1 MVHIPMVKPIIG
13 DEEKSAIIEVM
24 NSGMIAQGKKTE
36 ELEEKFAKLCGTK
49 YAVAVNSGTSALHT
63 AVHSAGI
70 RPGDEVITTP
80 FTFVATANSILMAG
94 AVPVFAD
101 IDEETFNI
109 SPEEVK
115 KKITKKTRAI
125 MPVDLYGHPYDY
137 RAVREISEKY
147 NLRIIEDAAQAVN
160 AELNGKKAGALG
172 DIGTFSF
179 YATKNIMCG
188 EGGMLVT
195 DNEKFAEE
203 SRIFRNH
210 GQTGK
215 YQYGELGFNYR
226 IMDLQAA
233 ILLEQLKRVDWITER
248 RMENAKL
255 LTKGLDGVKGI
266 YTPVIRNSAK
276 HVFHQYTVKVDGFRL
291 SRDELMAH
299 LKNKGIDCTVY
310 YPEPLFAYSHLKRYK
325 NGNFPVA
332 EKVCTQVLSL
342 PVHPSLKREDLNYI
356 IKTISDI

>member
-342 PVHPSLKREDLNYI
+342 PVHPSLKREDL
-356 IKTISDI
+356 